1 MRIRPVI
8 AAVAVAI
15 AVTAAVGTWAPLA
28 SAAPLAATATTTTA
42 AGTTGATAAT
52 DLTALVASAPP
63 SPTADAKP
71 CSVTTGGGHTVSGS
85 CTCAETPLGTLCF
98 VANCVVSGIHLV
110 QQTYCYILNFGD
122 GGYWTG
128 TIYLLAG
135 FVYGYFPVP

>member
-1 MRIRPVI
+1 MGIRPVI
-8 AAVAVAI
+8 AAAAVAI
-15 AVTAAVGTWAPLA
+15 AVFAAVGTWAPLA

-42 AGTTGATAAT
+42 ATAAT

-63 SPTADAKP
+63 APTANATP
-71 CSVTTGGGHTVSGS
+71 CSVTTGAGHTVSGS
-85 CTCAETPLGTLCF
+85 CTCAETPLGTLCY
-98 VANCVVSGIHLV
+98 VANCTVSGIHLV